1 MAKKLDPQEIEQ
13 SRRKKTR
20 ADNRE
25 ERKERIHDGIRK
37 NRESGG
43 VIIIP
48 PPPAVQAQGQTP
60 RKMRVA
66 AYVRVSTQEEQQV
79 GSFEMQIVY
88 FKSKIES
95 NPDWEL
101 VKIYQDYG
109 VSGTSTNKR
118 QGFKDMIDDAKAG
131 KIDLI
136 LTKGINRF
144 GRNTVDILNNLRTL
158 NALTPP
164 VPVRF
169 ESEGLSSIGDGSNNL
184 LIAVLS
190 ALAELESQ
198 QKSEAIKNGIRWRMA
213 EGIYQF
219 SVINTLGY
227 YWDHFGRLL
236 IEPTE
241 AKIVEY
247 IYESCLEGATPAEIA
262 AALTEQGIKS
272 PKGKDFW
279 RAATIRGIL
288 RNEKYCGD
296 ALMQKTCTID
306 FREHKSVKNT
316 MC

>member
-88 FKSKIES
+88 FESKIES

-247 IYESCLEGATPAEIA
+247 IYES
-262 AALTEQGIKS
+262 
-272 PKGKDFW
+272 
-279 RAATIRGIL
+279 
-288 RNEKYCGD
+288 
-296 ALMQKTCTID
+296 
-306 FREHKSVKNT
+306 
-316 MC
+316 

>member
-1 MAKKLDPQEIEQ
+1 MIRSEAEAVDRKQRIRDRYKGVDTSELEVIPAKAVEGLGE
-13 SRRKKTR
+13 STS
-20 ADNRE
+20 
-25 ERKERIHDGIRK
+25 IR
-37 NRESGG
+37 
-43 VIIIP
+43 
-48 PPPAVQAQGQTP
+48 
-60 RKMRVA
+60 RVA

-236 IEPTE
+236 IEPRLLSTSTK
-241 AKIVEY
+241 AVWKVQ
-247 IYESCLEGATPAEIA
+247 P
-262 AALTEQGIKS
+262 
-272 PKGKDFW
+272 P
-279 RAATIRGIL
+279 
-288 RNEKYCGD
+288 
-296 ALMQKTCTID
+296 QKLPP
-306 FREHKSVKNT
+306 R
-316 MC
+316 

>member
-1 MAKKLDPQEIEQ
+1 
-13 SRRKKTR
+13 
-20 ADNRE
+20 
-25 ERKERIHDGIRK
+25 
-37 NRESGG
+37 
-43 VIIIP
+43 
-48 PPPAVQAQGQTP
+48 
-60 RKMRVA
+60 MRVA

-184 LIAVLS
+184 CFCWLDQQSSEVVPIVAKRVYHRELVDTLCHAPANTVFDGF
-190 ALAELESQ
+190 AL
-198 QKSEAIKNGIRWRMA
+198 
-213 EGIYQF
+213 
-219 SVINTLGY
+219 
-227 YWDHFGRLL
+227 LL
-236 IEPTE
+236 
-241 AKIVEY
+241 
-247 IYESCLEGATPAEIA
+247 
-262 AALTEQGIKS
+262 
-272 PKGKDFW
+272 
-279 RAATIRGIL
+279 
-288 RNEKYCGD
+288 
-296 ALMQKTCTID
+296 
-306 FREHKSVKNT
+306 
-316 MC
+316 

>member
-1 MAKKLDPQEIEQ
+1 MTESAKSGKRRCNCNTAAP
-13 SRRKKTR
+13 SRTSAR
-20 ADNRE
+20 AD
-25 ERKERIHDGIRK
+25 H
-37 NRESGG
+37 
-43 VIIIP
+43 P
-48 PPPAVQAQGQTP
+48 
-60 RKMRVA
+60 KMRVA

-198 QKSEAIKNGIRWRMA
+198 QKSEAIKTVFAGAWQRV
-213 EGIYQF
+213 
-219 SVINTLGY
+219 SINS
-227 YWDHFGRLL
+227 R
-236 IEPTE
+236 
-241 AKIVEY
+241 
-247 IYESCLEGATPAEIA
+247 
-262 AALTEQGIKS
+262 
-272 PKGKDFW
+272 
-279 RAATIRGIL
+279 
-288 RNEKYCGD
+288 
-296 ALMQKTCTID
+296 
-306 FREHKSVKNT
+306 
-316 MC
+316 

>member
-1 MAKKLDPQEIEQ
+1 MAKKLDPQEIEK

-43 VIIIP
+43 VIVIP
-48 PPPAVQAQGQTP
+48 PPPIVQAQGQTT

-131 KIDLI
+131 KIDL
-136 LTKGINRF
+136 
-144 GRNTVDILNNLRTL
+144 RNL
-158 NALTPP
+158 
-164 VPVRF
+164 
-169 ESEGLSSIGDGSNNL
+169 
-184 LIAVLS
+184 
-190 ALAELESQ
+190 
-198 QKSEAIKNGIRWRMA
+198 
-213 EGIYQF
+213 
-219 SVINTLGY
+219 
-227 YWDHFGRLL
+227 
-236 IEPTE
+236 
-241 AKIVEY
+241 
-247 IYESCLEGATPAEIA
+247 
-262 AALTEQGIKS
+262 
-272 PKGKDFW
+272 
-279 RAATIRGIL
+279 
-288 RNEKYCGD
+288 
-296 ALMQKTCTID
+296 
-306 FREHKSVKNT
+306 
-316 MC
+316 